1 MLNINGI
8 AHIAL
13 SVKDIKISKTFYKK
27 LLPFLGLKLIHDGDE
42 SFYHVGSRTGIMV
55 QQIKKDKNSYNF
67 NQNNIGLHHL
77 CFRARSRDD
86 IDKIKDKLLEMKA
99 HIERG
104 PIEGPWAPGYYYILF
119 EDPDGIRIEVN
130 YVPGQGLLDQNNTF
144 NSNNDYL

>member
-13 SVKDIKISKTFYKK
+13 SVKNIKKSKAFYKE
-27 LLPFLGLKLIHDGDE
+27 LLPYLGLKLIHDGDE
-42 SFYHVGSRTGIMV
+42 SFYHIGSRTGIMI
-55 QQIKKDKNSYNF
+55 QEIKNNKKSSNF

-77 CFRARSRDD
+77 CFRARKKED
-86 IDKIKDKLLEMKA
+86 IDKLKIKLLEMNA

-104 PIEGPWAPGYYYILF
+104 PVEGPWAPGYYYILF
-119 EDPDGIRIEVN
+119 EDPDKIRLEVN
-130 YVPGQGLLDQNNTF
+130 YIPGQGLLDKNNKF

>member
-13 SVKDIKISKTFYKK
+13 SVKDIKISKTFYKE
-27 LLPFLGLKLIHDGDE
+27 LLPFLGLKLIHDGEE
-42 SFYHVGSRTGIMV
+42 SFYHIGSRTGVMV

-77 CFRARSRDD
+77 CFRARNRDD
-86 IDKIKDKLLEMKA
+86 IDKIKKKLIEMNA
-99 HIERG
+99 HIKRG

-119 EDPDGIRIEVN
+119 EDPDGIRLEVN
-130 YVPGQGLLDQNNTF
+130 YVPGQGLLNESTAF

>member
-67 NQNNIGLHHL
+67 NQNNIGLHHI

-86 IDKIKDKLLEMKA
+86 ILKIKDKLLKMKA

>member
-13 SVKDIKISKTFYKK
+13 SVKDIKISKNFYKK
-27 LLPFLGLKLIHDGDE
+27 LLPFLGLKLIHEGDE

-86 IDKIKDKLLEMKA
+86 ILKIKDKLLKMKA